1 MDYMKTFYLTSIFTL
16 TTMLTFAQSTPQPPI
31 QNISTDITV
40 VYRLFATNNMYN
52 FIKLNTRNGQ
62 MWQVQWSLKDNQFET
77 KLSDISLVTKDEE
90 KNGRFF
96 LYPGISFLIGNQS
109 FIFQNIFFESQIGL
123 ALPSIVT
130 AKIGLGFINKGI
142 GASIGMRLYPTMAY
156 AQIHLPTSNG
166 QFNISAEVSPFTNSS
181 LEFYSLSARNLF
193 TVGYQWNIGKSRK
206 R

>member
-1 MDYMKTFYLTSIFTL
+1 MRSIFL
-16 TTMLTFAQSTPQPPI
+16 TIFLIFC
-31 QNISTDITV
+31 
-40 VYRLFATNNMYN
+40 NNSFSQKSNNRSYLEVN
-52 FIKLNTRNGQ
+52 SGIA
-62 MWQVQWSLKDNQFET
+62 VFEEFSYFGPT
-77 KLSDISLVTKDEE
+77 
-90 KNGRFF
+90 NGRFF
-96 LYPGISFLIGNQS
+96 PGISFLIGNQS

-181 LEFYSLSARNLF
+181 LESYSLGARNLF
-193 TVGYQWNIGKSRK
+193 NVGYQWNIGKSRK

>member
-1 MDYMKTFYLTSIFTL
+1 MLNSIL
-16 TTMLTFAQSTPQPPI
+16 
-31 QNISTDITV
+31 
-40 VYRLFATNNMYN
+40 Y
-52 FIKLNTRNGQ
+52 
-62 MWQVQWSLKDNQFET
+62 LKDKYANFTNKFEIMRSILLILFLIFCGNSFT
-77 KLSDISLVTKDEE
+77 QKSNNRSYLEVNSGIAVFEE
-90 KNGRFF
+90 FSYFGPPSGRIF
-96 LYPGISFLIGNQS
+96 PGISFLIGNQS
-109 FIFQNIFFESQIGL
+109 FVSKNIFFESQIGL

-142 GASIGMRLYPTMAY
+142 GASIGIRLFPTMAY

-181 LEFYSLSARNLF
+181 LESYSLGARNIF

>member
-1 MDYMKTFYLTSIFTL
+1 MRSIFL
-16 TTMLTFAQSTPQPPI
+16 IIFLIFC
-31 QNISTDITV
+31 
-40 VYRLFATNNMYN
+40 NNSFTQKSNNRSYLEVN
-52 FIKLNTRNGQ
+52 SGIA
-62 MWQVQWSLKDNQFET
+62 VFEEFSYFGPT
-77 KLSDISLVTKDEE
+77 
-90 KNGRFF
+90 NGRFF
-96 LYPGISFLIGNQS
+96 PGISFLIGNQS

-166 QFNISAEVSPFTNSS
+166 QFNISAEASPLSNSAYFDFS
-181 LEFYSLSARNLF
+181 LYAKNIF

>member
-1 MDYMKTFYLTSIFTL
+1 M
-16 TTMLTFAQSTPQPPI
+16 
-31 QNISTDITV
+31 
-40 VYRLFATNNMYN
+40 
-52 FIKLNTRNGQ
+52 LNTILY
-62 MWQVQWSLKDNQFET
+62 LKDKYANFTYKFEIMRSILLIIFLIFCGNSFT
-77 KLSDISLVTKDEE
+77 QKSNNRSYLEVNSGIAVFEE
-90 KNGRFF
+90 FSYFGPPSGRFF
-96 LYPGISFLIGNQS
+96 PGISFLIGNQS

-181 LEFYSLSARNLF
+181 LESYSLGARNLF